1 MFTSPVRATQGDIMP
16 ISKKVL
22 LTLSVAAATFLSQ
35 ATFLQAFE
43 LIELPI
49 VIDLDLDSNNDF
61 SRILAPIAFPYTGF
75 VISNPG
81 DEPVSLDGASSL
93 VVQTPDEL
101 LQQNR
106 QDGFAL
112 LDRTLLLEVNATD
125 ITGKRAGIITTYR
138 MDVTSEEI
146 KRGFLTDLLFNQGVV
161 SDEGRAGKRAGSM
174 ELADARIMRFLE
186 DDSGGGT
193 WVRAVRAI
201 TADSIEDIDFRF
213 VPRHPED
220 GILGHYGNHTDD
232 SGNAY
237 VWAVMDRN
245 SKYAV
250 GFTVDRDDDGVANAD
265 DNCVN
270 VTNQDQSNHDDDSL
284 GDACDTDD
292 DNDGLMDGG
301 DNCPLT
307 ANEDQS
313 DTDRDGIGNACDA
326 DDDNDGLNDGLD
338 QCLETQLDAIVD
350 ENGCSIEDTC
360 PCDNEWKNH
369 GAFVRC
375 NAYTSG
381 SFVEDGLIT
390 EEEKGETMSLAGQSA
405 CGSRK

>member
-1 MFTSPVRATQGDIMP
+1 MSF
-16 ISKKVL
+16 SKKVL
-22 LTLSVAAATFLSQ
+22 VASSVAIATFLSQ
-35 ATFLQAFE
+35 PTSLQAFE

-49 VIDLDLDSNNDF
+49 VINLDLDSNNDV
-61 SRILAPIAFPYTGF
+61 SKVLAPTEFPYTGF
-75 VISNPG
+75 SISNRG
-81 DEPVSLDGASSL
+81 DTAVSLAGASSL
-93 VVQTPDEL
+93 VIQTPDEL
-101 LQQNR
+101 LQQNK

-112 LDRTLLLEVNATD
+112 LDRTLLLEVNATV
-125 ITGKRAGIITTYR
+125 IAGKRVGIITTYR
-138 MDVTSEEI
+138 MDVTPAEI
-146 KRGFLTDLLFNQGVV
+146 GREFLTDLLLDQGVV
-161 SDEGRAGKRAGSM
+161 FDEGRAGKRAASM
-174 ELADARIMRFLE
+174 DLADARIMRFLE
-186 DDSGGGT
+186 DGSGGGT

-213 VPRHPED
+213 VPRLPED
-220 GILGHYGNHTDD
+220 GILGHYGNAIDTD
-232 SGNAY
+232 GNAY

-284 GDACDTDD
+284 GDACDGDD
-292 DNDGLMDGG
+292 DNDGLSDGE

-307 ANEDQS
+307 ANEDQL

-338 QCLETQLDAIVD
+338 QCLETQLDTIVD

-375 NAYTSG
+375 NAHTSG
-381 SFVEDGLIT
+381 SFIKDGLIT
-390 EEEKGETMSLAGQSA
+390 EEEKDEIMSLAGQSA